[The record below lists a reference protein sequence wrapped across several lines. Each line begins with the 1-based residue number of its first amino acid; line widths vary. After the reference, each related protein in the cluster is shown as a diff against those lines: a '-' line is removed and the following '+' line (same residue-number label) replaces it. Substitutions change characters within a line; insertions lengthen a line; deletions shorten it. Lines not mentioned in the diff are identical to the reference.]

1 MPDDVGGQPFPNGE
15 GPDSHDLGAAEE
27 VFASVVLDE
36 AFVEAARIH
45 EPTAAERILY
55 AAMERAESEVSG
67 EIGFY
72 RDPDLDPGASDGL
85 GGFDGDDDA
94 DDEGRFD
101 RSDYTRYL
109 PDADDEDDPDDA
121 ADDARGPGFGSF
133 TAYGGRDPDGIRGP
147 GGEPGPPAA
156 AWRPSPRHRAPR
168 HRGGPGGLG
177 NRWQRPVAC
186 VLAMVMGISV
196 IAFALIAIQRAGAA
210 QPRVPA
216 IPSNA
221 PAGEPEGDGGGRTT
235 QDTDTDT
242 DPAGDGPLP

>member
-27 VFASVVLDE
+27 AFASVVLDE

-55 AAMERAESEVSG
+55 AAMERAESEAGG
-67 EIGFY
+67 EVGFY

-85 GGFDGDDDA
+85 GGFDGDDDV

-109 PDADDEDDPDDA
+109 PDEDDEDRPT
-121 ADDARGPGFGSF
+121 FGSF
-133 TAYGGRDPDGIRGP
+133 TAYGGYGADGIRGP
-147 GGEPGPPAA
+147 GGREAQPPPA
-156 AWRPSPRHRAPR
+156 AWRPAPR
-168 HRGGPGGLG
+168 PRGGLG
-177 NRWQRPVAC
+177 GAPGRWQRPVAC

-210 QPRVPA
+210 QPRVPG
-216 IPSNA
+216 PPA
-221 PAGEPEGDGGGRTT
+221 PASESDGDGGGRTT
-235 QDTDTDT
+235 EDVESADNG
-242 DPAGDGPLP
+242 PDGGP

>member
-1 MPDDVGGQPFPNGE
+1 MPDDLGGQPFPSGE

-55 AAMERAESEVSG
+55 AAMERAESEAAG
-67 EIGFY
+67 EVGFY
-72 RDPDLDPGASDGL
+72 RDPDLDPGGSDGL

-109 PDADDEDDPDDA
+109 PDEDDEDGSA
-121 ADDARGPGFGSF
+121 FGSYPPLGGY
-133 TAYGGRDPDGIRGP
+133 AGGDGGRGS
-147 GGEPGPPAA
+147 GGHEARPPVG
-156 AWRPSPRHRAPR
+156 AWRPSPRPHGGAG
-168 HRGGPGGLG
+168 GGP

-196 IAFALIAIQRAGAA
+196 LAFALIAIQRAGAA

-216 IPSNA
+216 PPPA
-221 PAGEPEGDGGGRTT
+221 PASEAEGEGGGRTT
-235 QDTDTDT
+235 DD
-242 DPAGDGPLP
+242 AESAEDGSQP